1 MAKHLTRAHVA
12 AIVNIIYG
20 WETSLI
26 TWEGICD
33 AVVSVVGKRPT
44 RQSLNGH
51 KEIVAAYTSKKAAI
65 RTFEPVMAKPSSLS
79 AAASRIRNL
88 ESKIADLQMQNS
100 VLLEYLTLL
109 QYNAYK
115 RGMTEGELT
124 IPLPK
129 IDRER
134 TSESLDYK

>member
-1 MAKHLTRAHVA
+1 MAKHLSTFDVA

-20 WETSLI
+20 WEGAQM
-26 TWEGICD
+26 TWEGICN
-33 AVVSVVGKRPT
+33 AAAEVVGKRPT

-51 KEIVAAYTSKKAAI
+51 KEIVNAYVAKKTKLKTS
-65 RTFEPVMAKPSSLS
+65 EPLIAKPSSLTV
-79 AAASRIRNL
+79 AASRIRNL
-88 ESKIADLQMQNS
+88 ENKIADLQQQNS
-100 VLLEYLTLL
+100 ALLEYLTLL

-115 RGMTEGELT
+115 RGVTEGELT

-134 TSESLDYK
+134 TQE

>member
-1 MAKHLTRAHVA
+1 MAKHLSKFDVA

-20 WETSLI
+20 WEGAKI

-33 AVVSVVGKRPT
+33 AAAEVVGKRPT
-44 RQSLNGH
+44 RQSLNQH
-51 KEIVAAYTSKKAAI
+51 EEIVSAYSAKKTKLKI
-65 RTFEPVMAKPSSLS
+65 SEPLIAKPSSLTV
-79 AAASRIRNL
+79 AASRIRNL
-88 ESKIADLQMQNS
+88 ESKIADLQLQNS
-100 VLLEYLTLL
+100 ALLEYLTLL

-124 IPLPK
+124 IPLPE

-134 TSESLDYK
+134 TQE

>member
-1 MAKHLTRAHVA
+1 MAKHLTKFDVA

-20 WETSLI
+20 WEDAKI
-26 TWEGICD
+26 TWEEVCD
-33 AVVSVVGKRPT
+33 AVAGVVGKRPT

-51 KEIVAAYTSKKAAI
+51 TEIVNAYTAKKAKLKNS
-65 RTFEPVMAKPSSLS
+65 EPLIAKPSSLTV
-79 AAASRIRNL
+79 AASRIRNL
-88 ESKIADLQMQNS
+88 ESKISDLQLQNS
-100 VLLEYLTLL
+100 ALLEYLTLL

-115 RGMTEGELT
+115 KGMTEGELT

-134 TSESLDYK
+134 TKE